1 MTEDVR
7 KLTQRLVRLER
18 EVKELRNT
26 LSQQPKPDN
35 RRWWQR
41 ISGQF
46 EGDAAFAEIVKLGR
60 KIRREDREG
69 KG

>member
-1 MTEDVR
+1 MTDDVR
-7 KLTQRLVRLER
+7 KLQQRLSRLER
-18 EVKELRNT
+18 EVKDLRQAV
-26 LSQQPKPDN
+26 SQQKPDKQP
-35 RRWWQR
+35 WWQK

-69 KG
+69 KQ